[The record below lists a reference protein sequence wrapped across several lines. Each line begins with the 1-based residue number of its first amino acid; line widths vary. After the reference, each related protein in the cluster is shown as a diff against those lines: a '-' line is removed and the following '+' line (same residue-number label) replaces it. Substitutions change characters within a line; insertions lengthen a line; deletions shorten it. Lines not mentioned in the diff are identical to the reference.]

1 MLHGASI
8 SASITFM
15 AVLHVRN
22 VPEQTYEALRERAS
36 ERRTSISAEAIRLI
50 ERGLRTDRLGVEQ
63 LLARIEAARPVA
75 RPGAPSAAEL
85 IRQDRD
91 AR

>member
-1 MLHGASI
+1 
-8 SASITFM
+8 M
-15 AVLHVRN
+15 ATLHVRH
-22 VPEQTYEALRERAS
+22 VPDRTYDALRECAS

-50 ERGLRTDRLGVEQ
+50 ERGLRMDRMGVEE
-63 LLARIEAARPVA
+63 LLARVEAARPRA

>member
-1 MLHGASI
+1 
-8 SASITFM
+8 M
-15 AVLHVRN
+15 ATLHVRN
-22 VPEQTYEALRERAS
+22 VPEETYEALRGRAS

-50 ERGLRTDRLGVEQ
+50 ERGLSTDRLGVEKI
-63 LLARIEAARPVA
+63 LDRVEAMRVRA

-91 AR
+91 ER

>member
-1 MLHGASI
+1 
-8 SASITFM
+8 M
-15 AVLHVRN
+15 ATLHVRK
-22 VPEQTYEALRERAS
+22 VPDPTYEALRERAA

-50 ERGLRTDRLGVEQ
+50 ERGLRTDRLRVEEI
-63 LLARIEAARPVA
+63 LNRIEVTRPEA

-85 IRQDRD
+85 IRGDRD

>member
-1 MLHGASI
+1 
-8 SASITFM
+8 M
-15 AVLHVRN
+15 ATLHVRN
-22 VPEQTYEALRERAS
+22 VPDRTYEALRERAG

-50 ERGLRTDRLGVEQ
+50 ERGLRTDRPGVEEV
-63 LLARIEAARPVA
+63 LARVEATRVKA

-85 IRQDRD
+85 IREDRD